1 MFNISS
7 WDWHSILT
15 WGQVVSLVLTVI
27 FILLQHRGAG
37 LSSSFGGRDE
47 IYLTRRGV
55 EKTVVNLSVFTL
67 ILFIAFRVLEF
78 YFGK

>member
-1 MFNISS
+1 MFNNFNLANF
-7 WDWHSILT
+7 LT
-15 WGQVVSLVLTVI
+15 YAEVFTLLATVVL
-27 FILLQHRGAG
+27 ILLQHRGAG

-67 ILFIAFRVLEF
+67 VLFVVLRILELF
-78 YFGK
+78 FGK

>member
-1 MFNISS
+1 MNPTQWNWPEIIS
-7 WDWHSILT
+7 WTQLILLMVT
-15 WGQVVSLVLTVI
+15 TFL
-27 FILLQHRGAG
+27 ILLQHRGAG

-55 EKTVVNLSVFTL
+55 EKAVVNLSVLTL
-67 ILFIAFRVLEF
+67 ILFIVFRVLEF